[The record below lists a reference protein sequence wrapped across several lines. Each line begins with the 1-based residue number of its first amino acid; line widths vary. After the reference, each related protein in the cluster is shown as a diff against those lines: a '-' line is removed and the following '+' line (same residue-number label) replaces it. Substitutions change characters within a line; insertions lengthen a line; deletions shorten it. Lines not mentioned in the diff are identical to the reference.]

1 MHVLLHRPA
10 PSGLRETLYF
20 KDDDERLSF
29 LFGNY
34 ITLTNLN
41 AHEVER
47 IKKMHISPIN
57 ISVHTV
63 EPELRVKMMTN
74 RHAGEV
80 LKYID
85 EFAGAGIEM
94 NCQLVMCRG
103 VNDGG
108 HLRKS
113 LEKLGGLYP
122 AVRSIAAVP
131 TGPDTLPRRPVS
143 VGAVRQ
149 GERL

>member
-1 MHVLLHRPA
+1 
-10 PSGLRETLYF
+10 
-20 KDDDERLSF
+20 
-29 LFGNY
+29 
-34 ITLTNLN
+34 
-41 AHEVER
+41 
-47 IKKMHISPIN
+47 
-57 ISVHTV
+57 
-63 EPELRVKMMTN
+63 MTN

-131 TGPDTLPRRPVS
+131 TGLTCLLYTSRWSPRPPPAVPERCSFGARNRPRR
-143 VGAVRQ
+143 
-149 GERL
+149 

>member
-1 MHVLLHRPA
+1 
-10 PSGLRETLYF
+10 
-20 KDDDERLSF
+20 
-29 LFGNY
+29 
-34 ITLTNLN
+34 
-41 AHEVER
+41 
-47 IKKMHISPIN
+47 MHISPIN

-108 HLRKS
+108 HLRKAWKS
-113 LEKLGGLYP
+113 W
-122 AVRSIAAVP
+122 AACTRRCAASRP
-131 TGPDTLPRRPVS
+131 CPR
-143 VGAVRQ
+143 A
-149 GERL
+149 